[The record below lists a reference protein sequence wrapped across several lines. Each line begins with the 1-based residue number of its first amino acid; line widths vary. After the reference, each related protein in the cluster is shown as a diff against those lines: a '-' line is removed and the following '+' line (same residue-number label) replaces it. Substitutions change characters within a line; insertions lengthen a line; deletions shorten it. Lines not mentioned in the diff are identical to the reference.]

1 MRNEGSAGLAH
12 LPADVRLPDGGTV
25 RIRTIRPDDR
35 QGLREHFRAL
45 TPESVHAR
53 FHELKRELTERE
65 LSYYT
70 DVELEEHVGLVAT
83 VEGGK
88 AGEGATGADLGSA
101 ERILG
106 VGRYIVLE
114 GTDPPRAEVAFAVLD
129 EHQGRGIGTA
139 LFDHLL
145 AIARRH
151 GLGAFEAVVLPDNRR
166 MLRIF
171 EDSGLEVQRRVGT
184 GAVHVIMPLG
194 PSD

>member
-1 MRNEGSAGLAH
+1 MRNEGAAGLAH

-35 QGLREHFRAL
+35 QRLREHFRAL

-171 EDSGLEVQRRVGT
+171 EDSGLEIQRRAGT